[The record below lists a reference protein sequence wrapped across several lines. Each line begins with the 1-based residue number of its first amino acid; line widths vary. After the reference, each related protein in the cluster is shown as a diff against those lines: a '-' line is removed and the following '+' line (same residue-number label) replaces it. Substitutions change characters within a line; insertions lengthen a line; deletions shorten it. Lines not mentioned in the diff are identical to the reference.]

1 MEWHGGKALS
11 AMTAILLL
19 STGFATWAEDRSP
32 APDVLV
38 RTVVSDV
45 LSVVARLPPGDR
57 EGRDKA
63 LATAKKSILPHI
75 DFERITRLAV
85 GRGWRAADARQRAQ
99 LVAQFSSL
107 ITRVYS
113 AAIDNYNGHQSVVDP
128 LQLAPGDTDVVVRS
142 RFQKTGAPAVEVNYS
157 MWKSPQ
163 GWKVYDINV
172 ENVSLVITYRS
183 QFSEEIAR
191 NGINGLIAKL
201 AGKNRNA
208 AP

>member
-1 MEWHGGKALS
+1 MAAVL
-11 AMTAILLL
+11 ILGA
-19 STGFATWAEDRSP
+19 GFATWAEDRSP

-45 LSVVARLPPGDR
+45 LAAVARIPPVDR

-63 LATAKKSILPHI
+63 LAIAKQSILPHV
-75 DFERITRLAV
+75 DFERMTRLAV

-172 ENVSLVITYRS
+172 ENVSLIITYRS
-183 QFSEEIAR
+183 QFSEEVAR
-191 NGINGLIAKL
+191 SGIEGLIAKL
-201 AGKNRNA
+201 AEKNRNA

>member
-1 MEWHGGKALS
+1 MAVVL
-11 AMTAILLL
+11 ILAT
-19 STGFATWAEDRSP
+19 SFASWAEDRNL

-38 RTVVSDV
+38 RTVVGDV
-45 LSVVARLPPGDR
+45 LSAVARIPPGDR

-63 LATAKKSILPHI
+63 LAIAKQSILPHV
-75 DFERITRLAV
+75 DFERMTRLAV
-85 GRGWRAADARQRAQ
+85 GRAWRTADARQRAE
-99 LVAQFSSL
+99 LITHFSSL

-113 AAIDNYNGHQSVVDP
+113 AAIDNYNGHQCVVDP
-128 LQLAPGDTDVVVRS
+128 LQLGPEETDVVVRS
-142 RFQKTGAPAVEVNYS
+142 RFEKTGAPAVEVNYS

-183 QFSEEIAR
+183 QFSEEVAR
-191 NGINGLIAKL
+191 NGIDGLIAKL
-201 AGKNRNA
+201 AEKNRNA